1 VHDAVTQ
8 GQWMQLAWMAERARK
23 TGRQFTVSQ
32 TPQGSFLTW
41 NASLGLEPGEADA
54 KLNYTYDAFWRP
66 LGHVRTIFDRVD
78 LAQGT
83 GQMPS
88 DEMLRRLMH

>member
-54 KLNYTYDAFWRP
+54 TLNYTYDAFWRP
-66 LGHVRTIFDRVD
+66 LGHVQTIFDRVD

-88 DEMLRRLMH
+88 EEMLRRLMH